1 MHSELESYGYS
12 YFQEQH
18 RVETGL
24 SHDNIA
30 RVLTDSREKYLIQS
44 SGGLYRATMTGK
56 LRHAADNRRD
66 LPAVGD
72 WVAFTAADAENAVI
86 DAVFPRRTCLERSA
100 VGKTDIQII
109 AANVDTAFVVI
120 AADRDFRINRIDR
133 YLALILNGGINPVVL
148 INKCDLLEED
158 VWRDLEVQIFKRH
171 PAVEV
176 VPTSLVSSLGLET
189 VRQMMPAGKTLCF
202 TGSSGVGKSSLINH
216 FAGRNLFATSEVSQV
231 TSRGCHT
238 TTSRHLHLLP
248 GGALL
253 LDTPGMREVAMSDA
267 GGGVGDAFALVEN
280 LAAGCRFSDCT
291 HTSEPGCG
299 VLAAIDSGE
308 LDEKTLAS
316 YLKLKRESARFEK
329 KLHERHRADRNF
341 GKMVREVVKLKKS
354 CKG

>member
-1 MHSELESYGYS
+1 
-12 YFQEQH
+12 
-18 RVETGL
+18 
-24 SHDNIA
+24 
-30 RVLTDSREKYLIQS
+30 
-44 SGGLYRATMTGK
+44 
-56 LRHAADNRRD
+56 
-66 LPAVGD
+66 
-72 WVAFTAADAENAVI
+72 
-86 DAVFPRRTCLERSA
+86 
-100 VGKTDIQII
+100 
-109 AANVDTAFVVI
+109 
-120 AADRDFRINRIDR
+120 
-133 YLALILNGGINPVVL
+133 
-148 INKCDLLEED
+148 
-158 VWRDLEVQIFKRH
+158 
-171 PAVEV
+171 
-176 VPTSLVSSLGLET
+176 
-189 VRQMMPAGKTLCF
+189 MMPAGKTFCF
-202 TGSSGVGKSSLINH
+202 AGSSGVGKSSLINH

-267 GGGVGDAFALVEN
+267 GSGVGDAFALVET

-316 YLKLKRESARFEK
+316 YQKLKRESARFEK

-341 GKMVREVVKLKKS
+341 GKMAREVLKLKKS